1 MLLPFS
7 VPDRRRETA
16 PGTSLG
22 ALADALASELDPWLS
37 APLPIPEVKAR
48 LTRAGG
54 RCPVHGSP
62 LEFDPRQ
69 PHRHRCERCGTSY
82 TDEAHHAWWA
92 MGAQLFTAER
102 AVHAA
107 ALFLLRGQ
115 PPHRDLA
122 VGTLREL
129 AQRYRHWPN
138 RDNVLGP
145 TRPFFSTYLESIW
158 LLNLCHALALLEAAG
173 VHDPH
178 DAVRELLLAPSSALI
193 AGYHEGRSNRQ
204 VWNEVA
210 VLSAWTL
217 LGDRGR
223 VAARLSH
230 PGSLESLL
238 RHGLLAD
245 GTWYEGENYHQF
257 AHRGL
262 WYGVQLL
269 AVLGR
274 PLDPVL
280 DQRYHEGFSTPFAG
294 LLPDETLP
302 SRRDSQYAV
311 SVRQWRW
318 AEWCELGLAHRHDER
333 LAAVLQRLY
342 DGRAPRR
349 ETGRAQST
357 ADAERNRPAAAL
369 TRADCS
375 WRALLMA
382 TAMPT
387 PNGHWTPG
395 SLVQPEQGLAVLRR
409 ERERKPQG
417 GREPERDRVYVA
429 LDGGASAGGHGHPD
443 RLHLTLQS
451 NAARWLD
458 DPGTGS
464 YVDPTLHWY
473 RSTLAHH
480 APLVNGASQQ
490 EGRVTLTA
498 FENRGGAGWVQKRA
512 EELAPGVQATRTI
525 VVCDGYLVDLLEWT
539 AAEPVTLTLPV
550 ASGDATNIAAWRAAQ
565 RAGAG
570 GTEDGYDFLRQIEEA
585 VAAPDVIHVGPH
597 ASGASDTMLAQ
608 DGMSAVYATTG
619 ESRWWRALAPG
630 APGRPSHR
638 RLLVDVQGRTG
649 RIVGVWHWV
658 PGTQVAL
665 APDGPAY
672 ATVTTPDGT
681 VAAHEAATHGWHIG
695 LLARHARSSIDLE
708 LLPVIGHAGDATR
721 PHDEPSPPAAAPHE
735 ARTVRAPLCA
745 TADDVVTLHPPI
757 TLEEAHYTPTEE
769 PWGGD
774 NRPTAEIRVGVTRD
788 LLVVHLQAHTG
799 HPPVVPDGGTAT
811 RMPENLLDNERADV
825 NADGVQVY
833 VGMAGDPPGRW
844 RAAVLAVPLPGDAG
858 ATVRLTSLVPGG
870 PVPQVRASA
879 LATGWELVMQWPRA
893 LLPALESGT
902 VTFDV
907 VVNERPP
914 HRERRRGQLVLSGGG
929 GFGYLRGDRHAPAQP
944 LRLQLG

>member
-1 MLLPFS
+1 MLLPFT
-7 VPDRRRETA
+7 VHDRRRETA

-22 ALADALASELDPWLS
+22 ALADALSSELDPWL
-37 APLPIPEVKAR
+37 ATPLPIPEVKAR

-54 RCPVHGSP
+54 RCPVHGTP
-62 LEFDPRQ
+62 LEFDPWQ
-69 PHRHRCERCGTSY
+69 PHRHRCEPCGTCY
-82 TDEAHHAWWA
+82 TDAVHHEWWA

-102 AVHAA
+102 TVHAA
-107 ALFLLRGQ
+107 ALFLLRGR
-115 PPHRDLA
+115 PAHRDLA
-122 VGTLREL
+122 IGTLRDL

-173 VHDPH
+173 VHDSH
-178 DAVRELLLAPSSALI
+178 DTVREQLLAPSSALI

-217 LGDRGR
+217 LGDRAR
-223 VAARLSH
+223 VEARLSR
-230 PGSLESLL
+230 PGSLESLM

-269 AVLGR
+269 AARGR

-280 DQRYHEGFSTPFAG
+280 DQRYHEGFVTPFAG

-342 DGRAPRR
+342 DGRAPQR
-349 ETGRAQST
+349 ETGRALST

-382 TAMPT
+382 AATPT

-395 SLVQPEQGLAVLRR
+395 SLVQPQQGLAVLRR
-409 ERERKPQG
+409 AGEGHGERE
-417 GREPERDRVYVA
+417 RVYVA

-498 FENRGGAGWVQKRA
+498 FEDRGGAGWVQKRA
-512 EELAPGVQATRTI
+512 EELAPGVQATRTV

-550 ASGDATNIAAWRAAQ
+550 AAGDATNIATWRAAA

-570 GTEDGYDFLRQIEEA
+570 GTEDGYDFLRQIEA
-585 VAAPDVIHVGPH
+585 AADAPNTITVAPH
-597 ASGASDTMLAQ
+597 AAGDAHRAVPRAGVT
-608 DGMSAVYATTG
+608 AVYATSG
-619 ESRWWRALAPG
+619 EPCWWRALAPG
-630 APGRPSHR
+630 APGRSSHR
-638 RLLVDVQGRTG
+638 RLFVDLHGTAG
-649 RIVGVWHWV
+649 RIVGVWSWV
-658 PGTQVAL
+658 PIAQVTL
-665 APDGPAY
+665 APTGPVY

-681 VAAHEAATHGWHIG
+681 MATHESAAHGWHIG
-695 LLARHARSSIDLE
+695 LVARHARSSIDLE
-708 LLPVIGHAGDATR
+708 RLPVDTHAGDARDT
-721 PHDEPSPPAAAPHE
+721 HDALSRHAAAPH
-735 ARTVRAPLCA
+735 AASALRAPLGA
-745 TADDVVTLHPPI
+745 TVDHVVSEGPLI
-757 TLEEAHYTPTEE
+757 RLGEAHYTPTEE

-788 LLVVHLQAHTG
+788 LLVVHLQVHTG
-799 HPPVVPDGGTAT
+799 HPPVVPEGGTAT
-811 RMPENLLDNERADV
+811 RMPDNLLDNERADV

-833 VGMAGDPPGRW
+833 VGMAGDPTGRW
-844 RAAVLAVPLPGDAG
+844 RAGVLAVPLQGHEG

-870 PVPQVRASA
+870 PVPQARAIA
-879 LATGWELVMQWPRA
+879 LTAGWELTMQWPRA

-929 GFGYLRGDRHAPAQP
+929 GFGYLRGDRHAPAHP
-944 LRLQLG
+944 LWLQLG